1 MLLWIGGGAPIVEEA
16 WEFGERAAGE
26 GMVVQASP
34 RGVVVDRLAG
44 WGSAVRACWPCWEV
58 ASEVVVREAMK
69 RWTVSLSRGAIVLA
83 AWAACWWVCVE
94 VRGCV
99 MRSAWQDSQGRPTGR
114 CSTLEAEW
122 MEWR

>member
-1 MLLWIGGGAPIVEEA
+1 MVEEA

-44 WGSAVRACWPCWEV
+44 WGSAVRACWPGREV
-58 ASEVVVREAMK
+58 ASEVVVREAMG
-69 RWTVSLSRGAIVLA
+69 RVEGWTVSLSRGTIVTA
-83 AWAACWWVCVE
+83 AWAACWWVRVG

-99 MRSAWQDSQGRPTGR
+99 
-114 CSTLEAEW
+114 
-122 MEWR
+122 